1 MTWFITAFV
10 IASAIFM
17 FAPKS
22 LATPMANDAKI
33 QPSQWL
39 LFTLPL
45 LALVILMI
53 ALALGYTSSHA
64 SIAIG
69 FALTGCSVAI
79 SRLHRFIVPCAAY
92 TGLSLII
99 LVLRYL

>member
-22 LATPMANDAKI
+22 LATPIAESPKVKT
-33 QPSQWL
+33 SQWV

-45 LALVILMI
+45 LALVIMMI
-53 ALALGYTSSHA
+53 AMAKGYSSSHA

-69 FALTGCSVAI
+69 
-79 SRLHRFIVPCAAY
+79 
-92 TGLSLII
+92 
-99 LVLRYL
+99 

>member
-1 MTWFITAFV
+1 MTWFITAFI

-17 FAPKS
+17 FAPKT
-22 LATPMANDAKI
+22 LAAPIADNAKI

-45 LALVILMI
+45 LALIILMI

-79 SRLHRFIVPCAAY
+79 SRFHRFILPCAAY
-92 TGLSLII
+92 TGLSLVM
-99 LVLRYL
+99 LALQYL

>member
-22 LATPMANDAKI
+22 LATPMVEGPKVKT
-33 QPSQWL
+33 SQWV

-45 LALVILMI
+45 LALVIMMI
-53 ALALGYTSSHA
+53 AMAKGYSSSHA
-64 SIAIG
+64 GIAIG
-69 FALTGCSVAI
+69 FALTACSVAI
-79 SRLHRFIVPCAAY
+79 SRFHRFILPCAAY
-92 TGLSLII
+92 TGLSL
-99 LVLRYL
+99 LMLAMQYL